1 MTIKRFA
8 ASALIALCVLL
19 PTSPG
24 AEPAADRLLRPAGAV
39 LVPEHFLRQWDPVTV
54 FFDSEAGPAGGG
66 PEDHPERLLTM
77 APSHPGAFT
86 WMDGHTLQFRPATA
100 WPPMGRFTWTIQG
113 RQTELTTLMSAPDAT
128 VPANDVTGLEPVE
141 TITLRFRDPVA
152 ADVLAKLLTLELR
165 PLPGVGREPQ
175 RLLDFHDFDV
185 RALERGQTSDPAV
198 YVVALAH
205 PIPWGNRVIAHLR
218 LSPESGQG
226 AEEQRFSF
234 STAEPFHAT
243 AFGCRGLSYPALA
256 EGVSY
261 GRERHLECPA
271 DERSVVVSFSDHLA
285 PVGPIEG
292 RDLVRFSPQ
301 VEGLSFKTVANTL
314 VVSGAFSAD
323 TLYQV
328 RLEPA
333 SLKDTKGRPLT
344 QAASSELYL
353 SFPGQPSFL
362 RWQKSD
368 GIAERFGPQ
377 MVPAK
382 GRGVERVDLR
392 IHAVDPLDRGLW
404 PFPEKGVEV
413 DETVQP
419 PAPGEQPKPWRWN
432 NDPSRNDIAAYI
444 RAFGSP
450 SVSELVTLPVGKADA
465 TATFGV
471 DLRAALA
478 RIAGA
483 GKPGHYLIGI
493 RQLDAKPVRQ
503 WMRLQVT
510 DLSLTAV
517 DETDHVRFAV
527 TSLATGLPVA
537 GATVALEDLV
547 DGAVKTIGSGISGA
561 DGLFD
566 WQAPGAPSTAPSPTI
581 RRVVVSKDGD
591 VLVLDPTHPPRA
603 YAEGGWR
610 EDDGD
615 NASSKGWLTWTL
627 ADLAPRATPEKDLC
641 HIFTER
647 PIYRPDDFVHI
658 KGYVRRYK
666 DGKLD
671 IADLKGSVVVEGPG
685 GAEWRWPLELNE
697 YGSFYHKFDD
707 KTVATGEYKAFV
719 EFSGK
724 EANQTDDT
732 TTTDTTTD
740 APPDHPPVRHCH
752 FVRFKKEAY
761 RLPKF
766 EVQLQAPL
774 ATGLDAAFP
783 VGLTTE
789 YYAGGVVAG
798 RPLHWRVSQVPY
810 TWMPKARP
818 GFVFSADQRFSGNQL
833 FRSSPVLERDDKTD
847 EHGAARLTLDPT
859 IEPTAQPRKYLVE
872 ATVVGDD
879 DQTVTNSQEILALPP
894 FVLGLKLPRFLE
906 NADKIEPEVVLEDAQ
921 GKAISGQPMTVR
933 LIRRQ
938 WNSILQASDFTQ
950 GSAKYVTEV
959 IEDTVAETTLTSGA
973 VPATLSFP
981 IKGAAVYVVEV
992 ESQDKL
998 GRLQTVKVDLFAGG
1012 ERPATWS
1019 RPPAEVFSVA
1029 PDKDSY
1035 APGETAKLVLQSP
1048 FQTARA
1054 LAVIEEPDGHN
1065 HYEWVTVTNGYGT
1078 FAMTV
1083 KPEYLP
1089 RVPVH
1094 FVLMRGR
1101 IEGDDGQV
1109 PVHADLRKPATLAA
1123 TEWVTVTP
1131 ARNIVKVDLA
1141 YPRKA
1146 TPAQDVELTVK
1157 LSDEQGKP
1165 LAGEVT
1171 LWMVDQAVLALAREQ
1186 KLDPLPQF
1194 IVPRNSV
1201 TTLRDSRNM
1210 AFGLLPLQEEP
1221 GGDEGDD
1228 GSPLLRA
1235 TVRKNFT
1242 PVPYY
1247 EPNLRIGPDGTATV
1261 KVKLPDSLTNFKLR
1275 AKAVSGPDRFGFGT
1289 GDVHVRLPLIVQP
1302 ALPRFVRPGDSLELA
1317 AVGRVVEGEGGAGHA
1332 RIAVDGL
1339 ELTGPK
1345 ELPVS
1350 WVPGQAKRLDFPV
1363 RVPTPPL
1370 APDGRSVRDHVDV
1383 TVAVERIADGSRD
1396 AFQVSLPLQP
1406 DRERVTART
1415 LSLLTTAKPL
1425 ALAAMTEPARPG
1437 SQRRELLITSPDL
1450 AVLAA
1455 GFYALVKY
1463 HFGCTEHRIS
1473 QTRANIA
1480 AVGLGEALA
1489 GSAASGQA
1497 SVSAQATQA
1506 WIAQAIDDNGL
1517 VAYWPG
1523 ARGYVAVTAWALQFL
1538 TEAKAAGL
1546 PVDQA
1551 LRDRLVQSLKQS
1563 LRSDFRYFVDGQSWA
1578 ERSWALMALTAAGV
1592 SDSAYAAE
1600 LARKAQFLS
1609 LESRAQVVWVLARSP
1624 ATPPG
1629 TVAELMKG
1637 LWLGVVFRR
1646 EQGREVYGG
1655 LQETAGTAG
1664 NGLILASEVRTL
1676 AQILRAAQAATPAD
1690 PRNQLLTEALLRL
1703 GGSRGWGST
1712 NADAEA
1718 LLALSAVL
1726 SGASG
1731 QSARALAL
1739 EFGGDRR
1746 GVAVVK
1752 GTRAIRLAVPAT
1764 TGTLAFADS
1773 PGPPLMVTVRS
1784 SYLPLADGG
1793 AAVASANGFAVDR
1806 TFTVVAGTVVAGT
1819 VVAGTV
1825 VAGDGSTARRITL
1838 DKTAASLEFAVG
1850 EVVEDH
1856 VIVVNA
1862 ADRNHVAIVLP
1873 LAAGM
1878 EPLNPHLATAPPEAR
1893 PSQPP
1898 TLAPSYAAFLD
1909 DRVMFV
1915 YDELPKG
1922 TYHFRVRTRATV
1934 PGRFS
1939 QPPAIA
1945 RALYDDTV
1953 TGSGNGALVTVT
1965 RREN

>member
-1 MTIKRFA
+1 MTIRRFA
-8 ASALIALCVLL
+8 AAALLALATLL
-19 PTSPG
+19 PASSG
-24 AEPAADRLLRPAGAV
+24 AGPTAADRLLRPAGAV

-66 PEDHPERLLTM
+66 PEDHPERLLSMT
-77 APSHPGAFT
+77 PSHPGAFT
-86 WMDGHTLQFRPATA
+86 WMDGHTLQFRPAAA
-100 WPPMGRFTWTIQG
+100 WPPMGRFTWTVQG
-113 RQTELTTLMSAPDAT
+113 RTTELVTLMSAPDAT
-128 VPANDVTGLEPVE
+128 VPADGLVGLEPVE

-152 ADVLAKLLTLELR
+152 PDTLAKLLTLELR
-165 PLPGVGREPQ
+165 PLPGVGRESA
-175 RLLDFHDFDV
+175 RSLDFHDFEV
-185 RALERGQTSDPAV
+185 RALERGQPSDPAV

-205 PIPWGNRVIAHLR
+205 PIGWGTRVIVHLR

-226 AEEQRFSF
+226 AEEQRFGF
-234 STAEPFHAT
+234 ATAEPFHAT
-243 AFGCRGLSYPALA
+243 AFGCRGLSYPALV

-271 DERSVVVSFSDHLA
+271 EERSVVVNFSDSLA

-314 VVSGAFSAD
+314 VVTGAFAAD

-333 SLKDTKGRPLT
+333 ALKDTKGRALIR
-344 QAASSELYL
+344 AAASELYL
-353 SFPGQPSFL
+353 SFPGQPGFL
-362 RWQKSD
+362 RWQKGD

-404 PFPEKGVEV
+404 PFPEKGVDV
-413 DETVQP
+413 DESVQP
-419 PAPGEQPKPWRWN
+419 PAPGEQPKPWHWT
-432 NDPSRNDIAAYI
+432 NDPGTSDIAGYI

-450 SVSELVTLPVGKADA
+450 SVSELVSLPVGKADA
-465 TATFGV
+465 TASFGV

-478 RIAGA
+478 RVAGA

-493 RQLDAKPVRQ
+493 RRLDAKPERQ

-537 GATVALEDLV
+537 GAAVTVEAQV
-547 DGAVKTIGSGISGA
+547 DDIIKTVGSGISGA
-561 DGLFD
+561 DGLID
-566 WQAPGAPSTAPSPTI
+566 WQAPGLPPNANRASI
-581 RRVVVSKDGD
+581 RRLVVSKDGD
-591 VLVLDPTHPPRA
+591 VLVLDPAHPPRA

-610 EDDGD
+610 DDDDD
-615 NASSKGWLTWTL
+615 NSSKAWLAWTL
-627 ADLAPRATPEKDLC
+627 ADLAPRATPEKSLC

-685 GAEWRWPLELNE
+685 GGEWRWPLELNE

-707 KTVATGEYKAFV
+707 KTVATGEYKAYV
-719 EFSGK
+719 EFGGK
-724 EANQTDDT
+724 ADDTPPPEQTDDT
-732 TTTDTTTD
+732 TTPPPDTTTTD
-740 APPDHPPVRHCH
+740 TPTDHQPVRHCH

-818 GFVFSADQRFSGNQL
+818 GFVFSVDQRFSGNQP

-906 NADKIEPEVVLEDAQ
+906 NADKIEPEVLLEDAQ

-950 GSAKYVTEV
+950 GQAKYVTEV

-973 VPATLSFP
+973 APAKLSFP

-1029 PDKDSY
+1029 ADKDAY

-1048 FQTARA
+1048 FQSGRA
-1054 LAVIEEPDGHN
+1054 LAVVEEPDGHN
-1065 HYEWVTVTNGYGT
+1065 HYEWVAVNNGYGT
-1078 FAMTV
+1078 FSMAV

-1101 IEGDDGQV
+1101 VAGDDGQV

-1131 ARNIVKVDLA
+1131 ARNIVKVDLV

-1146 TPAQDVELTVK
+1146 EPGQEVELTVK
-1157 LSDEQGKP
+1157 LSDEKGQP

-1247 EPNLRIGPDGTATV
+1247 EPSLRIGPDGTATV

-1289 GDVHVRLPLIVQP
+1289 GDMHVRLPLIVQP
-1302 ALPRFVRPGDSLELA
+1302 ALPRFVRPGDALELA
-1317 AVGRVVEGEGGAGHA
+1317 AVSRVVEGEGGAGRA
-1332 RIAVDGL
+1332 RISVDGL
-1339 ELTGPK
+1339 ELTGPR
-1345 ELPVS
+1345 ELPVT
-1350 WVPGQAKRLDFPV
+1350 WAPGQAKRLDFPV
-1363 RVPTPPL
+1363 RVPTPL
-1370 APDGRSVRDHVDV
+1370 LGPDGRPARDHVEV
-1383 TVAVERIADGSRD
+1383 TVAVERSADGARD

-1406 DRERVTART
+1406 DREPVTART
-1415 LSLLTTAKPL
+1415 LATLAAGQPL
-1425 ALAAMTEPARPG
+1425 ALAAMSEPARPG
-1437 SQRRELLITSPDL
+1437 SVRREALIAPPLFATL
-1450 AVLAA
+1450 AG
-1455 GFYALVKY
+1455 GFDALVRY
-1463 HFGCTEHRIS
+1463 PFGCTEQRIS
-1473 QTRANIA
+1473 QARANIA
-1480 AVGLGEALA
+1480 ALKLGAALT
-1489 GSAASGQA
+1489 GSAGAEQVA
-1497 SVSAQATQA
+1497 VTVQATQA
-1506 WIAQAIDDNGL
+1506 WISQAIDDNGL

-1523 ARGYVAVTAWALQFL
+1523 DRGYVTVTAWALQFL

-1546 PVDQA
+1546 AVDQA

-1578 ERSWALMALTAAGV
+1578 ERSWALTALTAAGV

-1609 LESRAQVVWVLARSP
+1609 LESRAQMVSVLARSP
-1624 ATPPG
+1624 ATPPAA
-1629 TVAELMKG
+1629 VAELMKG
-1637 LWLGVVFRR
+1637 VWSGLVVRR
-1646 EQGREVYGG
+1646 EQGRDVYGG
-1655 LQETAGTAG
+1655 LQEGAGTTAGS
-1664 NGLILASEVRTL
+1664 GLILPSEVRTL
-1676 AQILRAAQAATPAD
+1676 AQMLRAGQAAAPAD
-1690 PRNQLLTEALLRL
+1690 PRNRLLLDALVQL
-1703 GGSRGWGST
+1703 GGGDGWGST

-1726 SGASG
+1726 AGPG
-1731 QSARALAL
+1731 TQPARAVTL
-1739 EFGGDRR
+1739 EFGTDKRSVALGK
-1746 GVAVVK
+1746 GVAALLLPLPT
-1752 GTRAIRLAVPAT
+1752 GA
-1764 TGTLAFADS
+1764 GTLALADPAGS
-1773 PGPPLMVTVRS
+1773 PLAVVTRS
-1784 SYLPLADGG
+1784 SYLPLADGS
-1793 AAVASANGFAVDR
+1793 AAAASARGFAVDR
-1806 TFTVVAGTVVAGT
+1806 ELMVM
-1819 VVAGTV
+1819 
-1825 VAGDGSTARRITL
+1825 AGDGSVARRIAL
-1838 DKTAASLEFAVG
+1838 DQPAASVALAVG

-1856 VIVVNA
+1856 LVVVNA
-1862 ADRNHVAIVLP
+1862 ADRTHVAIVLP

-1878 EPLNPHLATAPPEAR
+1878 EPLNPRLATAPPEAK

-1898 TLAPSYAAFLD
+1898 TLAPGYAAFLD

-1922 TYHFRVRTRATV
+1922 TYHFRVRSKATV
-1934 PGRFS
+1934 PGRFI
-1939 QPPAIA
+1939 QPPASA
-1945 RALYDDTV
+1945 RAMYDEAV
-1953 TGSGNGALVTVT
+1953 GGSGNGALVTVT
-1965 RREN
+1965 RPEK

>member
-1 MTIKRFA
+1 MTIRRFA
-8 ASALIALCVLL
+8 VRALFVLAVL
-19 PTSPG
+19 AAPLTAPAG
-24 AEPAADRLLRPAGAV
+24 AAPAVDRLLRPAGAV
-39 LVPEHFLRQWDPVTV
+39 LVPEHFLRQWDPVTL
-54 FFDSEAGPAGGG
+54 FFDGEVGPAGGG

-77 APSHPGAFT
+77 SPAHPGAFT
-86 WMDGHTLQFRPATA
+86 WMDGHTLQFRPAAA
-100 WPPMGRFTWTIQG
+100 WPPMGRFTWTVG
-113 RQTELTTLMSAPDAT
+113 DRRTELTTLMSAPEAT
-128 VPANDVTGLEPVE
+128 QPADGATGLEPVE

-152 ADVLAKLLTLELR
+152 ADTLARLLTLELR

-175 RLLDFHDFDV
+175 RSLDFHDFDV
-185 RALERGQTSDPAV
+185 RALERGQPADPAA

-205 PIPWGNRVIAHLR
+205 PIPWGTRVILHLR
-218 LSPESGQG
+218 LSPEDGQG
-226 AEEQRFSF
+226 AEEQRLSF
-234 STAEPFHAT
+234 ATAEPFHVT
-243 AFGCRGLSYPALA
+243 AFGCRGLGYPALA

-261 GRERHLECPA
+261 SRERHLECPA
-271 DERSVVVSFSDHLA
+271 EERSVVVSFSDRLA
-285 PVGPIEG
+285 AVGPLEA
-292 RDLVRFSPQ
+292 RDLVRFSPR
-301 VEGLSFKTVANTL
+301 VEGLSFKTVDNTL
-314 VVSGAFSAD
+314 VIGGAFAAD

-333 SLKDTKGRPLT
+333 SLKDAKGRALAP
-344 QAASSELYL
+344 AAPSELYL
-353 SFPGQPSFL
+353 SFPGQPGFL
-362 RWQKSD
+362 RWQSGD

-377 MVPAK
+377 MVPAR

-392 IHAVDPLDRGLW
+392 IHAIDPLDRGLW
-404 PFPEKGVEV
+404 PFPDKGVDV
-413 DETVQP
+413 DESVQP
-419 PAPGEQPKPWRWN
+419 PAPGEQPKPWRRN
-432 NDPSRNDIAAYI
+432 GDPGNDDIAAAI

-450 SVSELVTLPVGKADA
+450 SVSELVNLPVGKPDA
-465 TATFGV
+465 TASFGV

-483 GKPGHYLIGI
+483 GRPGHYLIGI
-493 RQLDAKPVRQ
+493 RRLDAKPVRQ
-503 WMRLQVT
+503 WMRLQIT

-537 GATVALEDLV
+537 GATVTLETV
-547 DGAVKTIGSGISGA
+547 ADGAVKTVGSGISGA

-566 WQAPGAPSTAPSPTI
+566 WRAPGPPPSGPRFTI

-591 VLVLDPTHPPRA
+591 VLALEPARPPRI

-610 EDDGD
+610 DDDAGG
-615 NASSKGWLTWTL
+615 SPQKGWLGWAL
-627 ADLAPRATPEKDLC
+627 NDLAPRAAPEKNLC

-707 KTVATGEYKAFV
+707 KTVATGEYKAYV
-719 EFSGK
+719 EFGGK
-724 EANQTDDT
+724 EAEKPSDQTDDT
-732 TTTDTTTD
+732 TPADTTTSDTTTTTD
-740 APPDHPPVRHCH
+740 APADRPNVRHCH

-818 GFVFSADQRFSGNQL
+818 GFVFSVDQRFSGNQP
-833 FRSSPVLERDDKTD
+833 FRSSPVLERDGKTD

-906 NADKIEPEVVLEDAQ
+906 NADKIEPEILLEDAQ
-921 GKAISGQPMTVR
+921 GKAIAGQPVTVR

-959 IEDTVAETTLTSGA
+959 IEDTVAETTFTSGA
-973 VPATLSFP
+973 EPAKPSFP

-992 ESQDKL
+992 ESLDKL

-1029 PDKDSY
+1029 PDKESY

-1054 LAVIEEPDGHN
+1054 LAVVEEPDGRN
-1065 HYEWVTVTNGYGT
+1065 HYEWVSVSNGYGT
-1078 FAMTV
+1078 FAMPV

-1089 RVPVH
+1089 RVAVH

-1101 IEGDDGQV
+1101 IGGDDGQV

-1123 TEWVTVTP
+1123 TQWVTVTP
-1131 ARNIVKVDLA
+1131 AKNIVKVDLA

-1146 TPAQDVELTVK
+1146 TPGQEVELTVK
-1157 LSDEQGKP
+1157 LSDDQGKP
-1165 LAGEVT
+1165 LAGEVA
-1171 LWMVDQAVLALAREQ
+1171 LWMVDQAVLALAREA

-1201 TTLRDSRNM
+1201 TTLRDTRNM

-1247 EPNLRIGPDGTATV
+1247 EPSLRIGPDGTATV

-1275 AKAVSGPDRFGFGT
+1275 AKAVSGSDRFGFGT
-1289 GDVHVRLPLIVQP
+1289 GDMHVRLPLIVQP
-1302 ALPRFVRPGDSLELA
+1302 ALPRFVRPGDSLTLA
-1317 AVGRVVEGEGGAGHA
+1317 AVGRVVEGEGGAGRA
-1332 RIAVDGL
+1332 SIAVDGL
-1339 ELTGPK
+1339 ELTGAAG
-1345 ELPVS
+1345 LAVT
-1350 WVPGQAKRLDFPV
+1350 WVPGQPRRLDFPV
-1363 RVPTPPL
+1363 RVPTP
-1370 APDGRSVRDHVDV
+1370 AAGADGRPVRDHVGV
-1383 TVAVERIADGSRD
+1383 RVAVERGADGAGD
-1396 AFQVSLPLQP
+1396 AFEDILPLLP
-1406 DRERVTART
+1406 DRDRVTARR
-1415 LSLLTTAKPL
+1415 LSLLTAGKPL
-1425 ALAAMTEPARPG
+1425 ALPAMTEPARPG
-1437 SQRRELLITSPDL
+1437 SERRELLVAPPDL
-1450 AVLAA
+1450 AVLAG
-1455 GFYALVKY
+1455 GFDALVAY
-1463 HFGCTEHRIS
+1463 PFGCTEQRIS
-1473 QTRANIA
+1473 LARATIA

-1489 GSAASGQA
+1489 GSAAKERA
-1497 SVSAQATQA
+1497 ATAAQATQA
-1506 WIAQAIDDNGL
+1506 WITQVIDDDGL
-1517 VAYWPG
+1517 AAYWPG
-1523 ARGYVAVTAWALQFL
+1523 DRGFVAVTAWALQFL
-1538 TEAKAAGL
+1538 TEVKAAGL

-1563 LRSDFRYFVDGQSWA
+1563 LRSDFRHFIDGQSWA
-1578 ERSWALMALTAAGV
+1578 ERAWALAALTAAGAG
-1592 SDSAYAAE
+1592 DSAYAAE
-1600 LARKAQFLS
+1600 LARKAPFLS
-1609 LESRAQVVWVLARSP
+1609 LESRAQVTWVLARSP
-1624 ATPPG
+1624 ATPPA
-1629 TVAELMKG
+1629 TVAELLKG
-1637 LWLGVVFRR
+1637 LWSGVIVRR
-1646 EQGREVYGG
+1646 EQGRDIYGG
-1655 LQETAGTAG
+1655 LQETAGTSG
-1664 NGLILASEVRTL
+1664 HGLILSSEVRTL
-1676 AQILRAAQAATPAD
+1676 AQIVRAVQAAAPAD
-1690 PRNQLLTEALLRL
+1690 PRNRLLTEALLRL

-1726 SGASG
+1726 TGAG
-1731 QSARALAL
+1731 AQPARTLTL
-1739 EFGGDRR
+1739 EFGDDRR
-1746 GVAVVK
+1746 GVSLAK
-1752 GTRAIRLAVPAT
+1752 GVSALRLSVPA
-1764 TGTLAFADS
+1764 GAGSVVLSD
-1773 PGPPLMVTVRS
+1773 GPPLMAMVRS
-1784 SYLPLADGG
+1784 SYLPQANGS
-1793 AAVASANGFAVDR
+1793 AAAASAQGFAVDR
-1806 TFTVVAGTVVAGT
+1806 EQ
-1819 VVAGTV
+1819 TV
-1825 VAGDGSTARRITL
+1825 VAGDGSTVRRIVL
-1838 DKTAASLEFAVG
+1838 DHPAAPVALAVG

-1856 VIVVNA
+1856 VVVANP
-1862 ADRNHVAIVLP
+1862 ADRTHVAVILP
-1873 LAAGM
+1873 LAAGL

-1898 TLAPSYAAFLD
+1898 TLAPGYAAFLD

-1922 TYHFRVRTRATV
+1922 TYHFRVRGRATV
-1934 PGRFS
+1934 PGSFT
-1939 QPPAIA
+1939 QPPAVA
-1945 RALYDDTV
+1945 RALYDDAV

-1965 RREN
+1965 RPEN